1 MKKNFFFFLI
11 EFENGENA
19 NKMEKVD
26 ARLRKGGK
34 KKTKKKPKKIK
45 QNKNIHRESP
55 TIIDFNT

>member
-1 MKKNFFFFLI
+1 MI

-34 KKTKKKPKKIK
+34 KKTKKTLKKIK

-55 TIIDFNT
+55 PIIDFNT

>member
-1 MKKNFFFFLI
+1 MKKKFFFLI

-34 KKTKKKPKKIK
+34 KKTKKTLKKIK

-55 TIIDFNT
+55 PIIDFNT